1 MKTRG
6 ARLLYDYWRNAKGTY
21 PVPRRDAIEPR
32 GLKDVLPWVFILD
45 HVDLELTVFRL
56 AGTGMCDFYGRE
68 LRGENFLSQWT
79 GDCRRTVRSLI
90 QNVVM
95 MPTPST
101 FEFTAEACNCR
112 LLNGDIMLLP
122 LEASDGEHVQ
132 ILGGWFPT
140 VTHDPLLEKP
150 IMRQRMMNIRL
161 LELPDGTE
169 LPQIAPE
176 PEEAIAQLKLVV
188 SNGEMLKR

>member
-6 ARLLYDYWRNAKGTY
+6 ARLLYDYWREARGRFA
-21 PVPRRDAIEPR
+21 VPRRDAIEPR
-32 GLKDVLPWVFILD
+32 GLKSVLPWVFILD

-56 AGTGMCDFYGRE
+56 AGTGVCDFYGRE

-101 FEFTAEACNCR
+101 FEFTAEGANGR
-112 LLNGDIMLLP
+112 LLSGDIMLLP
-122 LEASDGEHVQ
+122 MESADGELQQV
-132 ILGGWFPT
+132 LGGWFPA

-169 LPQIAPE
+169 LPPIEPE
-176 PEEAIAQLKLVV
+176 PADARAKLRLVV
-188 SNGEMLKR
+188 SNGD